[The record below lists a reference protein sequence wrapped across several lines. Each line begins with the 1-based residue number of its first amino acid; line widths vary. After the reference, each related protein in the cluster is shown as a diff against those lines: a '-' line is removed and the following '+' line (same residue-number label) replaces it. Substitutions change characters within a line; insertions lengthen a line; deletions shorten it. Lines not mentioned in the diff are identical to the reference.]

1 MEKSSRS
8 LTLSIYMLQHFQWLS
23 MFSNCTSLPL
33 QRHWNTNAC
42 AKSSY
47 VFSAFV
53 DRHHGTPMLLEGVRC
68 IGVELEY
75 DSEQS
80 DWQGFDWFNV
90 TLVCKVRTNS
100 QNRFA
105 QLKWGD
111 LQGISCHDVIEVEGV
126 RESLLLNRHGS
137 VLTCIT
143 HDCPLEGSIALNCS
157 VSGNLEKLD

>member
-8 LTLSIYMLQHFQWLS
+8 LTLSIYMGSVKLQQFQWLS
-23 MFSNCTSLPL
+23 VSSNCTSLPL

-90 TLVCKVRTNS
+90 TLVFKVRST
-100 QNRFA
+100 
-105 QLKWGD
+105 LKAKLTKQIRPVKMRGPTKDFVPWCYRSWRC
-111 LQGISCHDVIEVEGV
+111 QGI
-126 RESLLLNRHGS
+126 
-137 VLTCIT
+137 IT
-143 HDCPLEGSIALNCS
+143 PQPSWVCFDLYYTWLPTRG
-157 VSGNLEKLD
+157 